1 MAKYRKEACNLT
13 PAHPWD
19 GQPEKAS
26 RAVHARRLLAI
37 AAVVVAACDGPLDPG
52 APEPVR
58 VDVGAPWVTATV
70 EEAGGSPEIVEEAL
84 RRAWANPRMT
94 SLLVVKNGR
103 LTLEEYFGAS
113 RPDSLHDVRS
123 IAKSVVSALVGV
135 ALRRGDL
142 ETLDDPVTGYLDLA
156 ASDLEPEKSDITVRH
171 LLTMTSGF
179 EWDETAAG
187 GSYREWIEA
196 PDGLRYL
203 LDAPLADP
211 PGTRFNY
218 NSAAV
223 HLLGLVL
230 EQATGTSLPDLAQQ
244 AVLGPIGVS
253 ESRWE
258 ALGPISYNAGSG
270 LRLRP
275 RDLVR
280 FGQLF
285 LQRGASGDR
294 QVVPEWWVDLST
306 TAYSGSR
313 LDMGGLQDVAY
324 GFLWWVGPGSRESFY
339 FAAGHGGQYLVVVP
353 GLNLVVAATN
363 YWHGVGDDAWRYE
376 QETLEIILKHVVPAF
391 R

>member
-1 MAKYRKEACNLT
+1 MELT
-13 PAHPWD
+13 
-19 GQPEKAS
+19 
-26 RAVHARRLLAI
+26 
-37 AAVVVAACDGPLDPG
+37 
-52 APEPVR
+52 
-58 VDVGAPWVTATV
+58 APWVVADV
-70 EEAGGSPEIVEEAL
+70 EEAGGSPEMVEDAV
-84 RRAWANPRMT
+84 RQAWANPRMT
-94 SLLVVKNGR
+94 SLLVAKDGR
-103 LTLEEYFGAS
+103 LALEEYFGTS
-113 RPDSLHDVRS
+113 RPDGLHDVRS
-123 IAKSVVSALVGV
+123 VAKSVVSALTGV

-142 ETLDDPVTGYLDLA
+142 GSLDDPVSSYLDLSA
-156 ASDLEPEKSDITVRH
+156 GDLGPEKGGITVRH

-179 EWDETAAG
+179 SWDETAAG

-196 PDGLRYL
+196 PDRLRYL
-203 LDAPLADP
+203 LESPLADP

-223 HLLGLVL
+223 HLLGIVL
-230 EQATGTSLPDLAQQ
+230 EEATGSSLPDLAQQ

-258 ALGPISYNAGSG
+258 ALGPASYNAGSG

-285 LQRGASGDR
+285 LQRGASGAR
-294 QVVPEWWVDLST
+294 QVVPEWWVALST
-306 TAYSGSR
+306 TAGTGNR
-313 LDMGGLQDVAY
+313 LRMGGLEHVAY
-324 GFLWWVGPGSRESFY
+324 GFLWWVGPGSRASFY

-363 YWHGVGDDAWRYE
+363 NWHGVGDEAWYYE
-376 QETLEIILKHVVPAF
+376 QETLRIILEQVVPAF